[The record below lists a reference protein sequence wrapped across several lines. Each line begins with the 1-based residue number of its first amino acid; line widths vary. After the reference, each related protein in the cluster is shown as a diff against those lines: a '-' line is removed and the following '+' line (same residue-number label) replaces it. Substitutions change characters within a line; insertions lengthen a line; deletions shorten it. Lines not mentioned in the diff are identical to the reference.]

1 MNFAKFLKTPLFTE
15 HLWWLLLNEFEI
27 FEEVSVEF
35 DKVYF
40 EDSYFLI
47 FIKYANTKM
56 LYTFGKKRTSEVGII
71 LKVIMD

>member
-1 MNFAKFLKTPLFTE
+1 MNFAKFLKAPLFTE

-56 LYTFGKKRTSEVGII
+56 LYTFGKIRTSDVGII
-71 LKVIMD
+71 LNVIMD